1 MFRALR
7 SRGFAVTMLA
17 AFLLAQPAAL
27 CTALCL
33 VERHH
38 SAGHAM
44 PETAR
49 GASALTSSTC
59 HTTAAAGTVQ
69 RDRYNVLSPM
79 APSRGPALAAE
90 PADQIEPAS
99 ARSAA
104 PRQIFHSIESPP
116 PRRL

>member
-1 MFRALR
+1 MLHALR

-33 VERHH
+33 VEQHH
-38 SAGHAM
+38 AAGHAM
-44 PETAR
+44 PETVR
-49 GASALTSSTC
+49 GAATLTSSAC
-59 HTTAAAGTVQ
+59 HTAAGTVQ
-69 RDRYNVLSPM
+69 RDRYNLLSPM

-90 PADQIEPAS
+90 PADQVEPAS